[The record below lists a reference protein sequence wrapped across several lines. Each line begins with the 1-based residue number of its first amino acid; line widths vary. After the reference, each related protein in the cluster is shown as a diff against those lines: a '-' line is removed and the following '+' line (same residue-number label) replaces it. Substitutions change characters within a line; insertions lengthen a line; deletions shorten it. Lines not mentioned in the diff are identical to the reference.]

1 MEVSNTSYV
10 KGQDFE
16 AKDKYVSS
24 HTTNHIP
31 PSERL
36 QRTAADI
43 VGVPNTK
50 ITVKEVKKG
59 LFSHLFRLKG
69 NKSTSLPL
77 HAMSSSVNRSQPK
90 TTNGL
95 IQN

>member
-24 HTTNHIP
+24 HTANHIP

-50 ITVKEVKKG
+50 ITVKEVNNPS
-59 LFSHLFRLKG
+59 LSHLLKR
-69 NKSTSLPL
+69 KESKLTSLPL
-77 HAMSSSVNRSQPK
+77 HATSSSESP
-90 TTNGL
+90 
-95 IQN
+95 

>member
-1 MEVSNTSYV
+1 LEVSNTSYV

-50 ITVKEVKKG
+50 VTVKEVKKG
-59 LFSHLFRLKG
+59 LFSHLLKLKED
-69 NKSTSLPL
+69 KSTSLPL
-77 HAMSSSVNRSQPK
+77 HAMSNFVNR
-90 TTNGL
+90 
-95 IQN
+95 

>member
-1 MEVSNTSYV
+1 LEVSNTSYV

-50 ITVKEVKKG
+50 VTVKEVKIG
-59 LFSHLFRLKG
+59 LFSHLLKLKED
-69 NKSTSLPL
+69 KSTSLPL
-77 HAMSSSVNRSQPK
+77 HAMSNFVNR
-90 TTNGL
+90 
-95 IQN
+95 